1 VIPVTLLR
9 ILLAAVPF
17 AVVLA
22 GCGGSVEPAHVQRT
36 GLEVPADWPEIV
48 TAADSDWTP
57 EEVRALNAALY
68 LAESSLAPDDPRRS
82 LMRVAP
88 YVPSDRM
95 PADDGPLPEDIEGVF
110 SVRSGNIYLN
120 WPKPADVPA
129 MASLLAHELHHMERD
144 RTSSVNRM
152 QEVDRERIAHA
163 REAEDTGR
171 MLELLRARSS
181 DPAIFGALELA
192 QAKSRALAAMY
203 TAKFELFRLVQALDK
218 VEGLKQMAELYGL
231 YEECIRLAQAKLS
244 TDHGEE
250 LRLLDALSR
259 VASGTPVQEPIAD
272 ALARARA
279 AVTACASPQAKVD
292 ELRARTGRR

>member
-1 VIPVTLLR
+1 
-9 ILLAAVPF
+9 
-17 AVVLA
+17 
-22 GCGGSVEPAHVQRT
+22 
-36 GLEVPADWPEIV
+36 
-48 TAADSDWTP
+48 
-57 EEVRALNAALY
+57 
-68 LAESSLAPDDPRRS
+68 
-82 LMRVAP
+82 
-88 YVPSDRM
+88 
-95 PADDGPLPEDIEGVF
+95 
-110 SVRSGNIYLN
+110 
-120 WPKPADVPA
+120 
-129 MASLLAHELHHMERD
+129 
-144 RTSSVNRM
+144 
-152 QEVDRERIAHA
+152 
-163 REAEDTGR
+163 

-181 DPAIFGALELA
+181 DPATLGALELA
-192 QAKSRALAAMY
+192 QAKTRALAAMY

-259 VASGTPVQEPIAD
+259 AASGTSVQEPIAD